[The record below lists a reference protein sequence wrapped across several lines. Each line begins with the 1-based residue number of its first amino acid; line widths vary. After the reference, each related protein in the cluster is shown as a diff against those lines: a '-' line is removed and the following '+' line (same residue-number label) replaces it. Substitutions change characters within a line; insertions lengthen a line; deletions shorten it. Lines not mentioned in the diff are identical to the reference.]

1 MPEITPAK
9 ETALPEAATPI
20 AAIPAPPAVL
30 EEPSAG
36 GHYLR
41 NPITGALSANP
52 AFTTPSE

>member
-1 MPEITPAK
+1 MPEIAPAK
-9 ETALPEAATPI
+9 ETAPPEAATPI
-20 AAIPAPPAVL
+20 AATPDVPAVL
-30 EEPSAG
+30 EEPQAG